1 MGERVTNLVLNN
13 YFNQPQSDLIEQP
26 QEDSLDPD
34 QQDDERDYWR
44 DFQAFQKRPVFSS
57 FDAMLSERRKVLQK
71 HKDMREQAYLEYEQD
86 FQEYLKLAQ
95 MESQIM
101 QKFGKPVQETSLP
114 EIITDL
120 ANFKI
125 QWYMKRVDSQVKNK
139 IFGQNT
145 FDADVVQSNLDTRLL
160 AAEVNNKVFMKTEEA
175 KKLLFNSTKVEVEN
189 QM

>member
-1 MGERVTNLVLNN
+1 
-13 YFNQPQSDLIEQP
+13 
-26 QEDSLDPD
+26 
-34 QQDDERDYWR
+34 
-44 DFQAFQKRPVFSS
+44 
-57 FDAMLSERRKVLQK
+57 
-71 HKDMREQAYLEYEQD
+71 
-86 FQEYLKLAQ
+86 
-95 MESQIM
+95 M